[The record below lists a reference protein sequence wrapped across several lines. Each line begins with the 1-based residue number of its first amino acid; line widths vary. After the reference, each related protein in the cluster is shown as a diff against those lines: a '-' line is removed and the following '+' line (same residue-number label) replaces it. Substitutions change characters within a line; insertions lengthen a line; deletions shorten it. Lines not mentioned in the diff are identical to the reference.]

1 MNVPD
6 PTAPVPDAA
15 APERPTPDLPEVLT
29 PVPARAGRSRRAARG
44 TAATLD
50 VPAVPVPV
58 EVGRLS
64 DRVRVVRNV
73 LPVLILLVVAVVEVL
88 ILTIPSPST
97 QVWAHVLFYGLL
109 GPAVTFFSLEWIAE
123 GTRARE
129 WAELE
134 LRELYGQL
142 RVSHGR
148 LQGVQELMRELTD
161 APDMAAVV
169 DVAARGA
176 VRATGA
182 THATV
187 MLPGGL
193 SGTARGNTLLA
204 TPSAALHP
212 LIVDVPGGGAMKL
225 HFELPPTKE
234 TQALARAL
242 AAEVATGVEAAR
254 QRTLDLMTLYSVD
267 QSIRAERNMRR
278 LLSRITR
285 TMAERTGAEARAA
298 FLSDQDS
305 VLRLAYAQDQQG
317 EALGGRAVPAFAGR
331 VAQAG
336 GPLVATG
343 AEAMAVF
350 PEARSVLGLPMRDDD
365 GLAGV
370 IVLGGAE
377 PDAFDDTH
385 IPLLALMAGQATL
398 AVRNA
403 RAHVYSEELAISDE
417 RARIAREIHDGV
429 AQSLAF
435 VAIKLDIVSRK
446 MGDAPD
452 LAEDVRTASGLLR
465 EQIREVRRSIFALRP
480 IDLERYG
487 LLETMRRYV
496 ADFGEQN
503 GVRTSLDVTGDVS
516 LLPSDEA
523 VLFRILQ
530 ESLNNVAKH
539 AQASEVAVSLRGA
552 DRVYLTVGDDGR
564 GFNPAEA
571 SGRVST
577 AGGLG
582 LTQMRER
589 VEARGGHYRVES
601 MPGQGTTVFADLPT
615 A

>member
-6 PTAPVPDAA
+6 PTAPVPDTT
-15 APERPTPDLPEVLT
+15 APERPTPDLPEALT

-446 MGDAPD
+446 MGDAPA
-452 LAEDVRTASGLLR
+452 LAEEVRTASGLLR

-601 MPGQGTTVFADLPT
+601 TPGRGTTVFADLPT

>member
-1 MNVPD
+1 MTD
-6 PTAPVPDAA
+6 APAPRQPAPDAL
-15 APERPTPDLPEVLT
+15 TPDLSPLPDGLPDALPE
-29 PVPARAGRSRRAARG
+29 
-44 TAATLD
+44 TLD
-50 VPAVPVPV
+50 GAPVRGPR
-58 EVGRLS
+58 GFRLS

-73 LPVLILLVVAVVEVL
+73 LPPLIVLVVGVVEFL
-88 ILTIPSPST
+88 ISLLPGAALEL
-97 QVWAHVLFYGLL
+97 WAHLLFYGLV
-109 GPAVTFFSLEWIAE
+109 GPAVTYFSVEWIAE

-129 WAELE
+129 RAERQL
-134 LRELYGQL
+134 LDLYGEL
-142 RVSHGR
+142 RVSHAR
-148 LQGVQELMRELTD
+148 QGAVQELMRDLSD
-161 APDMAAVV
+161 AADMGAVL

-176 VRATGA
+176 VRVTGA
-182 THATV
+182 QRATLTV
-187 MLPGGL
+187 PGGL
-193 SGTARGNTLLA
+193 SGTA
-204 TPSAALHP
+204 SAEGESGGAAGPLHP
-212 LIVDVPGGGAMKL
+212 LKVPVPGGGALAL
-225 HFELPPTKE
+225 HFQEPPPADAE
-234 TQALARAL
+234 ALAQALAS
-242 AAEVATGVEAAR
+242 EVARGVEAVR

-278 LLSRITR
+278 LLGRVTHA
-285 TMAERTGAEARAA
+285 MAGRVGAGARAVV
-298 FLSDQDS
+298 LSDQDG
-305 VLRLAYAQDQQG
+305 VLRLEYAQDAHG
-317 EALGGRAVPAFAGR
+317 ERRGGVAPAFAQR
-331 VAQAG
+331 VAH
-336 GPLVATG
+336 
-343 AEAMAVF
+343 AEAALKATDEEASEVF
-350 PEARSVLGLPMRDDD
+350 PEARSVLGLPMRDEE
-365 GLAGV
+365 GLVGV
-370 IVLGGAE
+370 LLLVD
-377 PDAFDDTH
+377 PDPNAFDDARVS
-385 IPLLALMAGQATL
+385 LLALMAGQATL

-403 RAHVYSEELAISDE
+403 RAYLYSEELAISDE

-452 LAEDVRTASGLLR
+452 LAEEVRTASGLLR

-601 MPGQGTTVFADLPT
+601 MPGHGTTVFADLPT

>member
-29 PVPARAGRSRRAARG
+29 PVPARASRSRRAARG

-452 LAEDVRTASGLLR
+452 LAEEVRTASGLLR